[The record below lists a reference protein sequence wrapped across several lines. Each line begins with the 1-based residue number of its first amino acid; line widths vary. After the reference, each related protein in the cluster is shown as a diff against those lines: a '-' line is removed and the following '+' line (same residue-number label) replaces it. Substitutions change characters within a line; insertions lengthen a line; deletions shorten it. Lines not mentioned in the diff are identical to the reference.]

1 MTPTARSQSGLTL
14 IEVLVALVMT
24 GLVVGVAFQLFGGA
38 VRGHARA
45 DRLTMALLVAESRLA
60 EIGVTQKLHPGT
72 QSGRTAEGLRWTTE
86 IRPLRLPPVRGAL
99 PFPRPAPARDTSPV
113 RAFTVRVSV
122 TGDRDGE
129 RAVTLETVRLRPR
142 ERDE

>member
-1 MTPTARSQSGLTL
+1 MKPKPSGQSGLTL

-24 GLVVGVAFQLFGGA
+24 GLVVAVTFQLFGGA

-60 EIGVTQKLHPGT
+60 EVGVTQELRPGT
-72 QSGRTAEGLRWTTE
+72 QTGRTAGGYRWTIE
-86 IRPLRLPPVRGAL
+86 IRPLHQVPARSAL
-99 PFPRPAPARDTSPV
+99 PFSGPAPARDTSPV

-122 TGDRDGE
+122 TGGRDEDRP
-129 RAVTLETVRLRPR
+129 VTLETVRLRPR
-142 ERDE
+142 GRDE

>member
-1 MTPTARSQSGLTL
+1 MTPASRGQSGLTL

-24 GLVVGVAFQLFGGA
+24 GLVVGVTFQLLSGA

-60 EIGVTQKLHPGT
+60 EIGVTQKLDPGT
-72 QSGRTAEGLRWTTE
+72 ESGRTGDGFRWTTE
-86 IRPLRLPPVRGAL
+86 IRPLRPTEARGAGAFAHPVPVR
-99 PFPRPAPARDTSPV
+99 DSSPV
-113 RAFTVRVSV
+113 RAFTVKVSV
-122 TGDRDGE
+122 ADDRAAQ
-129 RAVTLETVRLRPR
+129 RPVTLETVRLRPR